1 MAYII
6 QSGFLSKP
14 INIQRGC
21 RQGDPIALYLFILVA
36 EILTLLIQNNPAI
49 VGINVGHKEIKLSQ
63 FADDT
68 TILLD
73 GSEKS
78 LQATL
83 NTLEIYGDLSGLKVN
98 TEKTKL
104 IWIGSLKKSSKKLKV
119 NQELCWGETKFSL
132 LGLQF
137 SANLNEMTEINFET
151 AIKKAKTEL
160 KSWKY
165 RTLSPIG
172 KIAVL
177 KSLILPKFVHL
188 FSSIPASQSTIAEIN
203 TIFYSF
209 LWGNKPDKIKREVIC
224 KDYLDGGLRMI
235 NLFNFEKAQKIKWLK
250 YILQKEQHTYNLFLE
265 EMRNLESITLF
276 GGEYCAKFCKLLN
289 PFWKAVFMYWA
300 EFCASQ
306 QIKSNEDISNS
317 ALWFNKDLATND
329 IHLPNWS
336 KKGINFVHDIIDTN
350 GNVLPLETL
359 SEKFSLKI
367 NFLHYFTVQGLV
379 KKFIAKYKKGD
390 QFDSIK
396 PFVPFHLKN
405 VVKSQQNK
413 KLIYQSLCKSNDIK
427 LSNDIKWNTEL
438 GLEIDKTMWKNL
450 NKACFYTIK
459 DNMYIWLQCRIIK
472 RILGTNSFLKKAKIS
487 NNDLCRICHE

>member
-1 MAYII
+1 M
-6 QSGFLSKP
+6 
-14 INIQRGC
+14 
-21 RQGDPIALYLFILVA
+21 
-36 EILTLLIQNNPAI
+36 
-49 VGINVGHKEIKLSQ
+49 
-63 FADDT
+63 
-68 TILLD
+68 
-73 GSEKS
+73 
-78 LQATL
+78 
-83 NTLEIYGDLSGLKVN
+83 
-98 TEKTKL
+98 
-104 IWIGSLKKSSKKLKV
+104 
-119 NQELCWGETKFSL
+119 
-132 LGLQF
+132 GLQF

-250 YILQKEQHTYNLFLE
+250 YILQKEQHTYNLFHE

-289 PFWKAVFMYWA
+289 PFWKAVFIYWA

-487 NNDLCRICHE
+487 NNDLCRICHEQTETLAHLFFECNKVFDLWVNIKHWIEIKTKIQLNLNKNICILGYSLCDANFYPLNFVLITVRYYIFKCALTNRDLNIYQIQKIVKEKYFEQELLSKLNGEEEIFKRRWLIWKMAFSEI